1 MTRDPLGRLAAL
13 VRDDDGLVAALVC
26 DDGAGA
32 TAAGNGSGA
41 ARLGALAAS
50 GSRARGH
57 EADYELLVEAIREG
71 FQLHYG
77 RGRVLCPT
85 DPDLALL
92 AGDRLYALGLE
103 RLAGLGDIEGIV
115 ELADVIAL
123 AAQAQAGADAEP
135 RKRSG
140 RRARRR
146 SVGDPARSTSRPRR
160 WRATALQRRPGH
172 CARLPAA
179 SSAATAAERRR
190 RAQHPCDAVTDVA
203 AAVIYATRLDPFQ
216 CPIDAK
222 TAPRSTRRSATSQA
236 PSRARRSRAGG

>member
-32 TAAGNGSGA
+32 TAAGNGNRA

-77 RGRVLCPT
+77 RGRVLCPA

-103 RLAGLGDIEGIV
+103 RLAELGDIEGIV

-123 AAQAQAGADAEP
+123 AAQAQAGADTELAEAVWTAGAAAIGWGP
-135 RKRSG
+135 SAEHLAAKALARDG
-140 RRARRR
+140 APEATGALRA
-146 SVGDPARSTSRPRR
+146 VASR
-160 WRATALQRRPGH
+160 L
-172 CARLPAA
+172 
-179 SSAATAAERRR
+179 ERR
-190 RAQHPCDAVTDVA
+190 DG
-203 AAVIYATRLDPFQ
+203 
-216 CPIDAK
+216 
-222 TAPRSTRRSATSQA
+222 S
-236 PSRARRSRAGG
+236 